1 MHNEFNTWLTEND
14 ILRIWNV
21 IQGILP
27 NIATSTDELNEFN
40 RLINHIAMIKSG
52 GNGYHT
58 ATLQ

>member
-1 MHNEFNTWLTEND
+1 MNNEFNTWLTDTD

-27 NIATSTDELNEFN
+27 NIATSTEEINEFN
-40 RLINHIAMIKSG
+40 KLVNHIAMIKSG
-52 GNGYHT
+52 GNGYLT

>member
-27 NIATSTDELNEFN
+27 NIATSIDELNEFN
-40 RLINHIAMIKSG
+40 RLVNHDAMIKSG